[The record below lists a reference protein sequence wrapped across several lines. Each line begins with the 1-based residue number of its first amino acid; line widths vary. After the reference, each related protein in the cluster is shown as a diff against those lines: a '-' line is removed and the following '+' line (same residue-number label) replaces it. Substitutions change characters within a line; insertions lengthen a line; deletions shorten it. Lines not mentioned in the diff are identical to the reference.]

1 MPMECEQGAA
11 SNMTQ
16 AEVGAVTF
24 AVKKKG
30 DTGHKDAEAEGCQQL
45 HRPPNQPA
53 CPLLTPFIPILLLQT
68 KLFTWFS
75 CQLVIAAFL

>member
-11 SNMTQ
+11 SDMTQ

-24 AVKKKG
+24 AVEKKG
-30 DTGHKDAEAEGCQQL
+30 DNWHKDAEAEGCQQL

-53 CPLLTPFIPILLLQT
+53 CPLLTLH
-68 KLFTWFS
+68 LFLFYCCKQS
-75 CQLVIAAFL
+75 SSHGLAAN